1 MPRTTHRTAATSP
14 YLGTN
19 SLTVVLDWDGTV
31 TERDSL
37 WMLLEEFGDQEVFER
52 VESALG
58 ETMTLREVIE
68 AEFETVRAPFDEVL
82 AWMLEHVRV
91 RRGFR
96 EFAEAHE
103 PLILSSSFVETIEP
117 LLARE
122 GARLQ
127 VLANRVEPRPDGW
140 RVLWRDGTTCEH
152 CNESCKRGGL
162 PADGPVV
169 FVGDG
174 YSDRCAAL
182 AADRVFARDGLARYL
197 DREGVAYEPFD
208 DFVQLGA
215 ALDSS

>member
-1 MPRTTHRTAATSP
+1 M
-14 YLGTN
+14 
-19 SLTVVLDWDGTV
+19 V
-31 TERDSL
+31 
-37 WMLLEEFGDQEVFER
+37 LEEFGDQEIFER
-52 VESALG
+52 AEGALG
-58 ETMTLREVIE
+58 TTMTLREVIE
-68 AEFETVRAPFDEVL
+68 LEFATVRAPFDDVL

-91 RRGFR
+91 RPGFR
-96 EFAEAHE
+96 EFAEAQD

-122 GARLQ
+122 GVRLR
-127 VLANRVEPRPDGW
+127 VLANRVDASPDGW
-140 RVLWRDGTTCEH
+140 RVLWRDEAVCEH

-162 PADGPVV
+162 PANGPVA

-197 DREGVAYEPFD
+197 DREGVPFEPFV
-208 DFVQLGA
+208 DFDQLGA

>member
-1 MPRTTHRTAATSP
+1 
-14 YLGTN
+14 
-19 SLTVVLDWDGTV
+19 
-31 TERDSL
+31 
-37 WMLLEEFGDQEVFER
+37 MLLEEFGDQEVFDRAE
-52 VESALG
+52 EALG
-58 ETMTLREVIE
+58 KTMTLREVIE
-68 AEFETVRAPFDEVL
+68 LEFSTVRAPFDEVL
-82 AWMLEHVRV
+82 TWMLEHVRV
-91 RRGFR
+91 RAGFR
-96 EFAEAHE
+96 AFAEAHD

-127 VLANRVEPRPDGW
+127 VLANRVEARSDGW
-140 RVLWRDGTTCEH
+140 RVLWRDGATCEH
-152 CNESCKRGGL
+152 CNEACKRGGL
-162 PADGPVV
+162 PADGPVT